1 MRYYWWSLWNY
12 IGIYWDIILGVIIHI
27 IGVYFRII
35 LVVIMR
41 IYWQYLSDNIESIYR
56 IVLVVFISAA
66 KEGESVMLGSAV

>member
-1 MRYYWWSLWNY
+1 M
-12 IGIYWDIILGVIIHI
+12 HI